1 MTTLSASDAS
11 VEPRPK
17 EPAPGLF
24 TRAPRPA
31 IIRLRKSVVQAAGF
45 SAALLVGGS
54 LAWAFVVQP
63 HMRAEAH
70 PKVDDA
76 SDARGAV
83 RPADVVAKQPANYDG
98 LGSNQLPPPRT
109 IGGQAPATPA
119 PTPTPTPTPAEHP
132 AAHDE
137 GQNVAHQAL
146 QSGLF
151 FASAGAPSGSGSA
164 PANGGASSANRSD
177 YGAVY
182 NGHQLLAPLSPY
194 ELKAGAVVPATLLTA
209 VDTSRAGPVVAS
221 VTENV
226 FDSVN
231 GRYLVVPQ
239 GTRLIGR
246 HNGDT
251 TYGDHRAFLTWD
263 RMILPNGKSLVL
275 AEEQGVDAQGAVG
288 VRGSVDRRI
297 VPLAVATLFAG
308 AITTLGTVA
317 RDDGQRGSGGIIGDV
332 GDATAIDAA
341 QVGGRLIDRELQVHP
356 SVRLS
361 AGAPVRVLI
370 TRDLILEP
378 YQP

>member
-1 MTTLSASDAS
+1 MTAFTTSGSSAQ
-11 VEPRPK
+11 PQPK

-31 IIRLRKSVVQAAGF
+31 AIRLRRSVVQAAGF
-45 SAALLVGGS
+45 SAALLLGGS

-63 HMRAEAH
+63 HLRAEAH
-70 PKVDDA
+70 PKVQEAGDP
-76 SDARGAV
+76 RGAV
-83 RPADVVAKQPANYDG
+83 RPSDVVANQPASYDR
-98 LGSNQLPPPRT
+98 LGSDQLPPPRT
-109 IGGQAPATPA
+109 VGAQPPANAAATPA
-119 PTPTPTPTPAEHP
+119 THP
-132 AAHDE
+132 APQIEA
-137 GQNVAHQAL
+137 QNVAHQAL

-151 FASAGAPSGSGSA
+151 FASAGAPANGTGA
-164 PANGGASSANRSD
+164 VVNGGASSAARSD

-209 VDTSRAGPVVAS
+209 IDTSRAGPVVAS

-226 FDSVN
+226 FDTVS
-231 GRYLVVPQ
+231 GRYLLVPQ
-239 GTRLIGR
+239 GTRLMGR

-251 TYGDHRAFLTWD
+251 SYGDHRAFLTWD
-263 RMILPNGKSLVL
+263 RLILPNGKSLVL
-275 AEEQGVDAQGAVG
+275 TEEQGVDAQGAVG

-297 VPLAVATLFAG
+297 VPLAIATLFAG
-308 AITTLGTVA
+308 AITTLGTIA
-317 RDDGQRGSGGIIGDV
+317 RDDGQRGSGSIIGDV
-332 GDATAIDAA
+332 GDAAAINAA

-356 SVRLS
+356 SIKLG

-370 TRDLILEP
+370 TRDLVLEP